1 MIKFMDPPIAVGLTT
16 YAELVELLPSCSSAV
31 GFCISV
37 GSKFFREG
45 MSDIDN
51 TILPLLKSNSNV
63 SVSPRV
69 LSSYSILVWFTEQVG
84 SHNKIILF
92 CFSS

>member
-1 MIKFMDPPIAVGLTT
+1 
-16 YAELVELLPSCSSAV
+16 
-31 GFCISV
+31 
-37 GSKFFREG
+37 

-84 SHNKIILF
+84 SHN
-92 CFSS
+92 SDV